1 MPLGRRGA
9 EELASEKLV
18 AANGV
23 SQTSSTTNK
32 NKENIHNFAE
42 SLVIY
47 TSKKKG
53 VEASNKGD
61 NFKAKGK
68 LYTMTGKDAAK
79 LVTNGKLYTMN
90 GINQATLV
98 APISSS
104 STSTTVPKKKRKN
117 RSKNNVLTT
126 FANPPPGFATLNFP
140 AYINESRSAY
150 FDRKK
155 AFKLLNP
162 GVKREYN
169 RSKKKNKKRQNKV
182 LTTFANPPP
191 GFATLDFPAYG
202 NESRGAYFGRKR
214 AFKLSN
220 PGALKNNRSGPKKKT
235 VLTTFANPQPGFAAL
250 DFPAYGNETSNA
262 YRDRKRAFKLLNP
275 GVKNSKRSKKK
286 NTELDKNKS
295 SNDTKKNKS
304 TKQLNN
310 KVQKKRKTTN
320 MTFQP
325 DDNGNEDE
333 KMTVTVSEEYII
345 RHVDHPNGLSS
356 SSNQQERYQEL
367 RENSSIEQFQGI
379 SLEEMLNSID
389 IDINDQRKNHEY
401 SLHLRKIVWQ
411 KLQIDLKDWYPTS
424 DKSDRY
430 KHDTIVSV
438 LLERYGFLHCETSSD
453 SSPATKAAA
462 SSSYSSDSDSSDDEA
477 PKAPAAKKVAEA
489 DSSSSSSSSDS
500 DDEDEDEDDKMK
512 DAPGI
517 TGSEEDEKED
527 VDMLLNDQDNISS
540 LGNLYAIYSK
550 ENESFDG
557 AHSDLEADEEDAHEE
572 NVHAVLNSEEDELSD
587 VEMFDDEISD
597 WQLVEQHLNEDDIDS
612 DLLDIIENIDIEQL
626 VEEETDTIV
635 LPYNINILQLEEEE
649 EEIMLSPWYT

>member
-126 FANPPPGFATLNFP
+126 FANPPPGFATL
-140 AYINESRSAY
+140 
-150 FDRKK
+150 
-155 AFKLLNP
+155 
-162 GVKREYN
+162 
-169 RSKKKNKKRQNKV
+169 
-182 LTTFANPPP
+182 
-191 GFATLDFPAYG
+191 DFPAYG

-250 DFPAYGNETSNA
+250 NFPAYGNETSTA
-262 YRDRKRAFKLLNP
+262 YRDRKRAFKLSNP
-275 GVKNSKRSKKK
+275 GELKNLKRSKKK

-310 KVQKKRKTTN
+310 NVKKKRKTTN

-367 RENSSIEQFQGI
+367 RENSSIEQFQDI
-379 SLEEMLNSID
+379 SLKEMLNSID
-389 IDINDQRKNHEY
+389 IDINDQRKNNEW
-401 SLHLRKIVWQ
+401 SLHLRKIVWH
-411 KLQIDLKDWYPTS
+411 KLRLDLKDWYPTS
-424 DKSDRY
+424 GPSDRY

-462 SSSYSSDSDSSDDEA
+462 SSSSSSDSDSSDDEA

-489 DSSSSSSSSDS
+489 DSSSSSDS

-540 LGNLYAIYSK
+540 LGNLYAIYS
-550 ENESFDG
+550 EGNELFDG

-649 EEIMLSPWYT
+649 EEIMLSPW